1 MSPWISEGSLLE
13 QGVRMNSSL
22 RLKTGIQ
29 ELQHKAWSGLLHPSS
44 ILFSYHGAHQEA
56 DLQLCYVGA
65 CLPVWLL
72 GKETK
77 KQKLKKKKKVLKVLE
92 KKKSFESKTHSRQE
106 QSFFRRCKSHA
117 SHSWFMKADVGS
129 CIPPAH
135 AALCMTYMHQCG
147 LLALQD
153 TNCVTW

>member
-13 QGVRMNSSL
+13 QGVRTKNSL
-22 RLKTGIQ
+22 QLKTGIQ
-29 ELQHKAWSGLLHPSS
+29 ELQHKALSGLLHPSS
-44 ILFSYHGAHQEA
+44 ILFSYHGVHQEA

-77 KQKLKKKKKVLKVLE
+77 KQKKKKKFWKFW

-129 CIPPAH
+129 CIPPAY
-135 AALCMTYMHQCG
+135 AALCMTYMYLCG

-153 TNCVTW
+153 ANCVTW

>member
-1 MSPWISEGSLLE
+1 MSPWISEGSLME
-13 QGVRMNSSL
+13 QGVRTNSSL

-56 DLQLCYVGA
+56 DPQLCYVGA

-77 KQKLKKKKKVLKVLE
+77 KQKLKKKK
-92 KKKSFESKTHSRQE
+92 SFESFGKKKKFWKQNSQQTGAVILQKVQVPCLTQLIHE
-106 QSFFRRCKSHA
+106 
-117 SHSWFMKADVGS
+117 SW
-129 CIPPAH
+129 
-135 AALCMTYMHQCG
+135 CG
-147 LLALQD
+147 LLYPTSSCSSLHD
-153 TNCVTW
+153 IHVPVWTISSVRR

>member
-13 QGVRMNSSL
+13 QGVRTNSSL

-77 KQKLKKKKKVLKVLE
+77 KQKLKKKKSFESFGKKKKVLKAKLTADR
-92 KKKSFESKTHSRQE
+92 S
-106 QSFFRRCKSHA
+106 
-117 SHSWFMKADVGS
+117 SHSSEGASPMPHTADSWKLMWAPVS
-129 CIPPAH
+129 
-135 AALCMTYMHQCG
+135 HQLMQLSAWHTC
-147 LLALQD
+147 
-153 TNCVTW
+153 TCVDY